1 MPNFVGKKKK
11 PRWNKYLKSSNFYKK
26 RYLYHITNYSS
37 FLYKWT
43 YKWENIPSKLKKSE
57 LPLVGTKGILK
68 VWVKGSSEADCEER
82 GGRLRDEGEWFWCLS
97 ESVWGTKRLRV
108 ISWFGCL
115 SESVWTLR
123 DWECLRDWVYSGQIW
138 VRRMK

>member
-26 RYLYHITNYSS
+26 RYLYHFTNYSS

-68 VWVKGSSEADCEER
+68 VWVKGSCEADCEER
-82 GGRLRDEGEWFWCLS
+82 GGHLRDEGEWFWCLS
-97 ESVWGTKRLRV
+97 ESVWET
-108 ISWFGCL
+108 
-115 SESVWTLR
+115 
-123 DWECLRDWVYSGQIW
+123 ECIVGKFEWGIWNSGQILSLIHSISMW
-138 VRRMK
+138 LNLVHVENLST

>member
-97 ESVWGTKRLRV
+97 E
-108 ISWFGCL
+108 C
-115 SESVWTLR
+115 LR
-123 DWECLRDWVYSGQIW
+123 DWETESVCLIW
-138 VRRMK
+138 VFEWECLNFERLRVFERLGV